1 MDQQEIDRLISDIQD
16 YLNQVGKRPSVEKE
30 GGLAEQAGV
39 EAGFFISPSSRAKMD
54 RVLKYSRFGS
64 YAIEALTIALFT
76 AGVLSPFRT
85 WPATLMFLI
94 GVLLF
99 GIFAITVLLN
109 LQARIELLIGIEG
122 NTHQIALNKARI
134 ADALEKL
141 QME

>member
-1 MDQQEIDRLISDIQD
+1 MDQQEIDRLINDIQD
-16 YLNQVGKRPSVEKE
+16 YLNQVGKRPPVGKE
-30 GGLAEQAGV
+30 NGQAEQAEL
-39 EAGFFISPSSRAKMD
+39 EAGLFIAPASRAKMD
-54 RVLKYSRFGS
+54 HVLKYSRFGS

-76 AGVLSPFRT
+76 AGVLSPFQT

-99 GIFAITVLLN
+99 GIFAITVLLS
-109 LQARIELLIGIEG
+109 LQARIELLLGIEG
-122 NTHQIALNKARI
+122 NTHQIASSKARI